1 MKLKYNILWLD
12 DQIDEFIEDGFVDQI
27 KEFLDNEGFEHNIK
41 PLSCT
46 DEFFA
51 CLSDQWDLILT
62 DYNMEGMNG
71 AEVIAK
77 IRSKQIFTEIL
88 FYTAQKSWEDLD
100 RIDRISFVQTA
111 GVVSG
116 THHDIVTHEAMRLI
130 ALTIKKFQDIVAM
143 RGMIMH
149 ETSYLDAQ
157 INSLVQSYLACESE
171 TNCEMCKSKGQCKSI
186 ADNVIPQMED
196 HLKQKIKLTSRG
208 NFKKIRKDNFLYSAD
223 YKRIVLG
230 KLLEMHGITDFSSN
244 YKDDIITIRNK
255 FAHAVLLS
263 DEHGQSYFENK
274 DEDLKFDDT
283 LCKKI
288 RKDIR
293 KYKTLIDEAESII
306 LKKNSCD

>member
-1 MKLKYNILWLD
+1 MKLRYNILWLD
-12 DQIDEFIEDGFVDQI
+12 DQIEEFMEDGFVDQI
-27 KEFLDNEGFEHNIK
+27 KEFLDNEGFEYNIK
-41 PLSCT
+41 TLSCA
-46 DEFFA
+46 DDFFA

-71 AEVIAK
+71 AEVITK
-77 IRSKQIFTEIL
+77 IRGKQIFTEIL
-88 FYTAQKSWEDLD
+88 FYTAQKSWESLD
-100 RIDRISFVQTA
+100 KIDRISFVQTA
-111 GVVSG
+111 GIVSG
-116 THHDIVTHEAMRLI
+116 NHHEIVTREAMRLI

-149 ETSYLDAQ
+149 ETSSLDAQ

-171 TNCEMCKSKGQCKSI
+171 SNCDMCQNKEQCKSI
-186 ADNVIPQMED
+186 ADTVIPQMEA
-196 HLKQKIKLTSRG
+196 HLNQKLKITSKRD
-208 NFKKIRKDNFLYSAD
+208 FKKIRKDNFLYSAD

-230 KLLEMHGITDFSSN
+230 KLLKLHGIKDFSSN

-283 LCKKI
+283 LCKEI
-288 RKDIR
+288 RKNIR
-293 KYKTLIDEAESII
+293 KYKKLIDEASVTI
-306 LKKNSCD
+306 LNKE

>member
-27 KEFLDNEGFEHNIK
+27 KEFLDNEGFEYNIK
-41 PLSCT
+41 TLSCA
-46 DEFFA
+46 DDFFA

-71 AEVIAK
+71 AEVITK
-77 IRSKQIFTEIL
+77 IRGKQIFTELL
-88 FYTAQKSWEDLD
+88 FYTAQKSWESLD
-100 RIDRISFVQTA
+100 KIDRISFVQTA
-111 GVVSG
+111 GIVSG
-116 THHDIVTHEAMRLI
+116 NHHEIVTYEAKRLI

-171 TNCEMCKSKGQCKSI
+171 SNCDMCQNREQCKPI
-186 ADNVIPQMED
+186 ADTVIPQMED
-196 HLKQKIKLTSRG
+196 HLNQKLRITSKR

-230 KLLEMHGITDFSSN
+230 KLLELHGIDDFSSD
-244 YKDDIITIRNK
+244 YKEDIINIRNK
-255 FAHAVLLS
+255 FAHAVLLL
-263 DEHGQSYFENK
+263 DDHGQSYFQNK
-274 DEDLKFDDT
+274 DENLKFDSA

-288 RKDIR
+288 RNDIR
-293 KYKTLIDEAESII
+293 KYKKLIDQAESII
-306 LKKNSCD
+306 LNKE